1 MKHIKKIPFFCLLL
15 LSCIFFTL
23 CGFIGKDNLY
33 QSYLADNDPKTTP
46 LLAVVFEGIHD
57 GIRPWDVFGDLSPH
71 AGPDMQ
77 PSTQFPTEMLTADK
91 STDTPSVDSA
101 QTELAETP
109 AISDGND
116 PDNSEFD
123 RNADTTP
130 SVVPTATPTLP
141 PTPTPIPLGPD
152 GLPLVNYHTVDPS
165 YFDDA
170 VFIGDSRTRSLQL
183 YSGLNNTTFLADT
196 GLTIYTVLD
205 KQMTASTGEKTTV
218 RNYLTSHQFRK
229 IYLMLGVNELGTGTT
244 ESFVASYSE
253 VLQTIQE
260 LQPDALIYLQA
271 ILNISQS
278 KQNEGTYI
286 NNDTIHER
294 NELLKTLADNQHIY
308 WLDANPAIC
317 DENGYLIETYT
328 FDGVHLQAKYV
339 PIWVSWLEEHAAP
352 DPAAETVA
360 APVVSAAPSAK
371 PSAAPT
377 VSAEPAIEASPTPVM
392 SVETDV

>member
-33 QSYLADNDPKTTP
+33 QSYIEDNDPKTTP

-57 GIRPWDVFGDLSPH
+57 GIHPWDVFGNPSPH
-71 AGPDMQ
+71 TGPDMQ
-77 PSTQFPTEMLTADK
+77 PSTQFPTEMLTPAVSDE
-91 STDTPSVDSA
+91 SA
-101 QTELAETP
+101 
-109 AISDGND
+109 
-116 PDNSEFD
+116 PDNPEVNPD
-123 RNADTTP
+123 AATTP
-130 SVVPTATPTLP
+130 SVVPITTPTLP
-141 PTPTPIPLGPD
+141 PAPTAIPLGPD
-152 GLPLVNYHTVDPS
+152 GLPLVNYHTVDSS

-218 RNYLTSHQFRK
+218 RNYLTSHQFQK

-278 KQNEGTYI
+278 KHNEGTYI

-339 PIWVSWLEEHAAP
+339 PIWVTWLEEHAAP
-352 DPAAETVA
+352 D
-360 APVVSAAPSAK
+360 
-371 PSAAPT
+371 
-377 VSAEPAIEASPTPVM
+377 PAIEASPTPVM
-392 SVETDV
+392 SAETDV